1 MREAALITGSAVRIG
16 KEIAL
21 ALADL
26 GFDIALH
33 YHRSKTEAIRTK
45 EQIRNSG
52 VDCEIFSCDLAD
64 EKDVLK
70 LIPRVKQK
78 FPSLA
83 LLVNNAS
90 IFSKSRFGKSS
101 LKTFISHFEANFKA
115 PYILSCQFA
124 DVCKKGHI
132 LNMLD
137 ANITQTKTAYADYL
151 LFKKALANFTEM
163 AAVQFAPGIRVNGIG
178 PGPILSPPGERGNR
192 LQRVARTL
200 PLKRAGNPNQIVQ
213 AVQFLTEHSYVTGQ
227 IIFVDGGQH
236 LT

>member
-52 VDCEIFSCDLAD
+52 VDCKIFSCDLTD

-70 LIPRVKQK
+70 LIPQVKQK
-78 FPSLA
+78 FPNLA

-90 IFSKSRFGKSS
+90 IFSKSRFGK
-101 LKTFISHFEANFKA
+101 N
-115 PYILSCQFA
+115 
-124 DVCKKGHI
+124 
-132 LNMLD
+132 
-137 ANITQTKTAYADYL
+137 
-151 LFKKALANFTEM
+151 
-163 AAVQFAPGIRVNGIG
+163 
-178 PGPILSPPGERGNR
+178 
-192 LQRVARTL
+192 
-200 PLKRAGNPNQIVQ
+200 
-213 AVQFLTEHSYVTGQ
+213 
-227 IIFVDGGQH
+227 
-236 LT
+236 